1 MGTTGGGL
9 FKTSD
14 GGLNWRPTSD
24 AFFGGTIGGIA
35 VSETNP
41 DIVYVGTGEGPI
53 RGNVSHGD
61 GVYRSGDGG
70 KSWTYI
76 GLAETRQISRV
87 RINPKNSDEVYVAA
101 EGHVW
106 APNPDRGVYRTMDG
120 GKNWKKIL
128 FRNDST
134 GVTDLAMDPAD
145 PKVLYAAFWQAGR
158 KPWMLSSG
166 GAGSGIFKT
175 TDGGDNWKEITRNPG
190 MPKGTIG
197 NIGITVSAAMPSRVW
212 AIIEND
218 SGGVYRSDD
227 AGATWTRMN
236 WERKLRQRA
245 WYYSRIYADPK
256 DSLTVYVLNT
266 SIWRSRDGG
275 RTFSRVRDPHGD
287 NHDLWIAAD
296 NPQRMINANDG
307 GANVSINAGQ
317 SWTAQSFATAQ
328 FYHVSTTT
336 DFPYWVCGAQQDNT
350 SLCGPSAN
358 PGGIHYGDWKNG
370 GGCESGYVVSR
381 PDQPNIV
388 FAGCYGGFISR
399 TDLRTG
405 FEKDVSPWPVNPL
418 GHPSQ
423 DIQFRM
429 QWTTPIAISP
439 HDPNVLY
446 VGANVLFKST
456 DEGMSWKA
464 ISPDLT
470 RHDPATL
477 GPSGGPIT
485 KDQTGVETYGTI
497 FTIAESPKE
506 KGTIWT
512 GSDDGFIQITRDGGG
527 KWTNVTPK
535 DMGDFTRISL
545 IEASPHDAGTAYV
558 AVNRYQL
565 DDMRP
570 YIFATY
576 DYGKTWK
583 RIDAGIAADEFVRV
597 VREDP
602 MRKGM
607 LYAGTERGVWVSF
620 DDGGHWQRLQRN
632 LPPVPVHDLVIKDN
646 DIVVATH
653 GRSFWIMD
661 DIATLR
667 LLAPEVVAGAS
678 HLFSPAPV
686 VSANFGGS
694 GPEQGLPGGQNPP
707 FGAIIDYW
715 VKSAD
720 QPVTLAFYD
729 TDGKLIKSFTSA
741 ADTFAAAD
749 SIHYRAKLD
758 SLRNIGVL
766 PASVDTNVIRH
777 VQPEAEEA
785 PAHPFAPQRAPN
797 KKGMNRF
804 VWDLQYPDAAW
815 FSRMVLW
822 TGFLQGPVAV
832 PGTYTVKLTV
842 AGTTESQN
850 FTVKNDPR
858 SKASQADLDEQFKLM
873 IQIRDAVSAAN
884 NGVRTSRNVKAQMAA
899 AIAKTNDATLKQ
911 RAATL
916 TAKLNAVEA
925 ELYSVQNRAGQDMLN
940 YPIKLNDEL
949 GSLYNTVGSADGK
962 PTAQSY
968 EVFKLLN
975 GQLQKQVAALNQ
987 ALGADL
993 KAVNDELARLK
1004 QPAIVPSTADLSM
1017 GAGG

>member
-1 MGTTGGGL
+1 
-9 FKTSD
+9 
-14 GGLNWRPTSD
+14 
-24 AFFGGTIGGIA
+24 
-35 VSETNP
+35 
-41 DIVYVGTGEGPI
+41 
-53 RGNVSHGD
+53 
-61 GVYRSGDGG
+61 
-70 KSWTYI
+70 
-76 GLAETRQISRV
+76 
-87 RINPKNSDEVYVAA
+87 
-101 EGHVW
+101 
-106 APNPDRGVYRTMDG
+106 
-120 GKNWKKIL
+120 
-128 FRNDST
+128 
-134 GVTDLAMDPAD
+134 
-145 PKVLYAAFWQAGR
+145 
-158 KPWMLSSG
+158 
-166 GAGSGIFKT
+166 
-175 TDGGDNWKEITRNPG
+175 
-190 MPKGTIG
+190 
-197 NIGITVSAAMPSRVW
+197 
-212 AIIEND
+212 
-218 SGGVYRSDD
+218 
-227 AGATWTRMN
+227 
-236 WERKLRQRA
+236 
-245 WYYSRIYADPK
+245 
-256 DSLTVYVLNT
+256 
-266 SIWRSRDGG
+266 
-275 RTFSRVRDPHGD
+275 
-287 NHDLWIAAD
+287 
-296 NPQRMINANDG
+296 MI
-307 GANVSINAGQ
+307 
-317 SWTAQSFATAQ
+317 
-328 FYHVSTTT
+328 
-336 DFPYWVCGAQQDNT
+336 
-350 SLCGPSAN
+350 
-358 PGGIHYGDWKNG
+358 
-370 GGCESGYVVSR
+370 
-381 PDQPNIV
+381 
-388 FAGCYGGFISR
+388 
-399 TDLRTG
+399 
-405 FEKDVSPWPVNPL
+405 SPWPVNPL

-423 DIQFRM
+423 DIQYRI

-485 KDQTGVETYGTI
+485 KDETGVETYGTI

-512 GSDDGFIQITRDGGG
+512 GSDDGYIQITRDGGG

-535 DMGDFTRISL
+535 DLGDFTRVSM
-545 IEASPHDAGTAYV
+545 IEPSPHDAGTAYV

-570 YIFATY
+570 YIFVTY

-602 MRKGM
+602 VRKGM
-607 LYAGTERGVWVSF
+607 LYAGTERGVWISF

-632 LPPVPVHDLVIKDN
+632 LPPVPVHDLVVKDN
-646 DIVVATH
+646 DLVIATH

-661 DIATLR
+661 DVATLR
-667 LLAPEVVAGAS
+667 ALAPEAIAGAS
-678 HLFSPAPV
+678 HSFTPALV
-686 VSANFGGS
+686 IRADFGGS
-694 GPEQGLPGGQNPP
+694 GPELGMPGGQNPP

-720 QPVTLAFYD
+720 QKVTLDFYD
-729 TDGKLIKSFTSA
+729 AGGQLIKTFTSA
-741 ADTFAAAD
+741 ADTFAFTD
-749 SIHYRAKLD
+749 SVRYRAKLD
-758 SLRNIGVL
+758 SLRNIGVM
-766 PASVDTNVIRH
+766 PASVDTNVIRR

-785 PAHPFAPQRAPN
+785 PAHPFPPEHAPN

-842 AGTTESQN
+842 AGATESQT

-858 SKASQADLDEQFKLM
+858 STAKQADLEEQFKLE

-884 NGVRTSRNVKAQMAA
+884 NGVRTSRNVKAQLAA
-899 AIAKTNDATLKQ
+899 AIAKTNDGTLKQ

-949 GSLYNTVGSADGK
+949 GSLYNSVSSADGK
-962 PTAQSY
+962 PTAQEY
-968 EVFKLLN
+968 EVFKLLD
-975 GQLQKQVAALNQ
+975 GQLQKQIAALNQ

-1004 QPAIVPSTADLSM
+1004 QPAIVPSTADL
-1017 GAGG
+1017 AP